1 MTPARATAALL
12 ALLATALVGPAHAA
26 DPPPVTTRRGVVA
39 ADHEASAAV
48 GARVLAAGG
57 NAVDAAVATALAQGV
72 VNPTS
77 SGIGGGG
84 FALVYLVRDGSVHA
98 VDFREV
104 APAAADPAL
113 YGGDRSKAQLGGL
126 AVGVPGEL
134 AGLAHLVDSWGV
146 RSWRSDVAPAV
157 RLARD
162 GVAISG
168 FLAAKSQLVLADLP
182 DEPMFTAV
190 RALLDGE
197 HGGRTAGDTMIR
209 SAYAATLETI
219 AAGGADAF
227 YTGPIADDIVATV
240 KAGGGVITRDD
251 LAAYRAVDRDPVWG
265 SWHGY
270 KIATMPL
277 PSSGGLVLLEALGIL
292 DATKIDL
299 AGLGAGSAAEL
310 HIVAEA
316 LDHAFADRAKWMGD
330 TAASATAVAHLLDPD
345 RIAALAKKIDPDK
358 HLAPDAYGAALG
370 GDDGGTTHLCVIDAD
385 GNAVA
390 LTTTVN
396 GYFGSKL
403 VTAGGFVLNN
413 QIDDFT
419 LVAGQAN
426 GFGLVQSEQNLIAP
440 GKRPLSS
447 MTPTLVF
454 DADGKV
460 VACVGGSGGPR
471 IISGVLQ
478 VLLGVFVLG
487 RDAAQAVGAARI
499 HDQWMPDSVYVDAD
513 LPADVIKGLE
523 ARGHTVKLSA
533 GTEQGVVQ
541 LIVVRPDGTREA
553 ASDPRKGG
561 RPVAEGGEAD

>member
-1 MTPARATAALL
+1 
-12 ALLATALVGPAHAA
+12 
-26 DPPPVTTRRGVVA
+26 VVA

-113 YGGDRSKAQLGGL
+113 YGGDRAKAQLGGL

-134 AGLAHLVDSWGV
+134 AGLQHLVDAWGV

-168 FLAAKSQLVLADLP
+168 FLADRTRSVLADLP
-182 DEPMFTAV
+182 DEPMFAAL
-190 RALLDGE
+190 RALLDAD
-197 HGGRTAGDTMIR
+197 HGGRTAGDALTR
-209 SAYAATLETI
+209 PAYAATLETI

-265 SWHGY
+265 TWHGY
-270 KIATMPL
+270 KLATMPL

-299 AGLGAGSAAEL
+299 AALGAGSAAEL

-330 TAASATAVAHLLDPD
+330 TTAAADAVAHLLDAD
-345 RIAALAKKIDPDK
+345 RIAKLAKQIDPDK
-358 HLAPDAYGAALG
+358 HLAPDRYGGAGG

-426 GFGLVQSEQNLIAP
+426 SFGLIQSEQNLVGA

-478 VLLGVFVLG
+478 ALLGVFVLG

-499 HDQWMPDSVYVDAD
+499 HDQWMPDQVFVDAD
-513 LPADVIKGLE
+513 LPADVVKGLE
-523 ARGHTVKLSA
+523 ARGHTVVRST

-561 RPVAEGGEAD
+561 RPVAEPDR